1 MKLLFIYIA
10 SDYLHLKLK
19 ISGIDSYAA
28 ETVKKLSRNADAE
41 GGVPYK
47 KLSRKIAKL

>member
-28 ETVKKLSRNADAE
+28 ETVKKLSRNAE